1 MARSP
6 HLYANGDDLQLE
18 MAVGTTRRRFELS
31 DRAENLLRDEGYGPA
46 DLVPFVTAK
55 ALVLAGGATLP
66 EKSDERDTA
75 WNLGGADGGREAT
88 TSERE
93 ALATYLRGVTVPDRS
108 LDALREHVR
117 KHDLPVD
124 PSDVTGRADTVGG
137 LSDIAR
143 NL

>member
-6 HLYANGDDLQLE
+6 HLYADGEDLRLE

-31 DRAENLLRDEGYGPA
+31 DRAENLLRDLGYGPA

-66 EKSDERDTA
+66 EKSDERDVA

-88 TSERE
+88 TEGRE
-93 ALATYLRGVTVPDRS
+93 ALADYLRGVTVPDRS
-108 LDALREHVR
+108 IDALREHVR
-117 KHDLPVD
+117 KHDLPVEA
-124 PSDVTGRADTVGG
+124 SELTGRAEKVGG

>member
-6 HLYANGDDLQLE
+6 HLYADGDELLLE
-18 MAVGTTRRRFELS
+18 VAVGTTRRRFELS
-31 DRAENLLRDEGYGPA
+31 DRAENLLRGLGYEPA
-46 DLVPFVTAK
+46 DLVPFITAK

-66 EKSDERDTA
+66 ERSDERDVA

-88 TSERE
+88 SEGRG
-93 ALATYLRGVTVPDRS
+93 ALADYLRGVTVPDRS
-108 LDALREHVR
+108 IDALREHVR
-117 KHDLPVD
+117 KFDLPVEA
-124 PSDVTGRADTVGG
+124 SELTGRAEKVGG

>member
-6 HLYANGDDLQLE
+6 HLVTERDELKLE
-18 MAVGTTRRRFELS
+18 VAVGTTRRRFELS

-46 DLVPFVTAK
+46 DVVPFVTAK

-75 WNLGGADGGREAT
+75 WELGGADGGRQVT
-88 TSERE
+88 RTERE
-93 ALATYLRGVTVPDRS
+93 VLAEYLRGVTVPDRS

-124 PSDVTGRADTVGG
+124 PTEVTGRAEKVGG

>member
-6 HLYANGDDLQLE
+6 HLVTDRDELKLE
-18 MAVGTTRRRFELS
+18 VAVGTTRRRFELS

-46 DLVPFVTAK
+46 DVVPFVTAK

-75 WNLGGADGGREAT
+75 WNLGGADGGREV
-88 TSERE
+88 TSTERE
-93 ALATYLRGVTVPDRS
+93 ALADYLRGVTVPDRS

-124 PSDVTGRADTVGG
+124 PTEVTGRAEKVGG